1 MQICNETITA
11 LFVQTPDTIP
21 CCNYS
26 VKTYRDHW
34 RKWNVSCYT
43 AKSMEMEHKE
53 IEIEIIIFVLLIHVM
68 KSCVTLLEL
77 PSSVQSLKR
86 TSTYCEQCY
95 TSHYIYGTYS
105 LCTCTYDRKWF
116 PLRRLER
123 CTYVHTCDP
132 VRTDKDNSVAVVFF
146 SCLSIQTFWTSFW
159 T

>member
-1 MQICNETITA
+1 MQLCNETITA

-21 CCNYS
+21 CCSYS

-95 TSHYIYGTYS
+95 TSHYIWNVFIVYVYVRQTVTSTQKAWKMYVRSYVRPRTYRQRQQCS
-105 LCTCTYDRKWF
+105 
-116 PLRRLER
+116 
-123 CTYVHTCDP
+123 
-132 VRTDKDNSVAVVFF
+132 
-146 SCLSIQTFWTSFW
+146 SCLLLSFNSNFLNIFLNLA
-159 T
+159 